1 MKAHVRLPD
10 AKLVAVL
17 DEAKPWFERLARAT
31 LGGFSTKEARPPE
44 ADADV
49 VPMAPFGSAELY
61 LPLGG
66 LIDKDA
72 RKKDLA
78 TKIEKLAAQIGSLE
92 KRLGNDG
99 FVKGAPAEVVASER
113 ERLAR
118 LKDES
123 AKLEQARAALG

>member
-1 MKAHVRLPD
+1 
-10 AKLVAVL
+10 
-17 DEAKPWFERLARAT
+17 
-31 LGGFSTKEARPPE
+31 
-44 ADADV
+44 
-49 VPMAPFGSAELY
+49 MALFGSAELY